1 MAIRS
6 STRLVFTA
14 TSVSVA
20 VIATGA
26 FSTAKAAQFDFSYT
40 GTGINASGVIATD
53 ATGTLIT
60 GITGQR
66 NGVSITSVAAP
77 NTLAGND
84 NVFNP
89 TGNPAFLTFS
99 GVSFNLARDPT
110 PVNFFFDTQN
120 SNYAETSNNVNNSA
134 FFVPVSANFT
144 TVPESP
150 SIFGLATFAVFGI
163 SAALR
168 HKKSLI
174 EQGE

>member
-89 TGNPAFLTFS
+89 TGNPAFLTFN
-99 GVSFNLARDPT
+99 GVSFNLASVQLRLT
-110 PVNFFFDTQN
+110 SSSIHKIQITQ
-120 SNYAETSNNVNNSA
+120 
-134 FFVPVSANFT
+134 
-144 TVPESP
+144 
-150 SIFGLATFAVFGI
+150 
-163 SAALR
+163 R
-168 HKKSLI
+168 HQTMLI
-174 EQGE
+174 TLPFLFL